1 MSVASIKLP
10 RNTWGDKARL
20 PARSLEARFAMDV
33 HVLLSHMPLSLVS
46 HCICWRYSPQ
56 CVAAVRLTQRI
67 IVRSSGLALHVRCAC
82 SAHLRVRFPI
92 PIHILSRI
100 CLFRPS
106 APRPLLHLSFDPLRL
121 CQKVTSQL
129 PSLPCCMHSRDARG
143 GGYLCHGPPVPIELL
158 QAAARDAFPLAAKRT
173 GPTPPPGRA
182 P

>member
-46 HCICWRYSPQ
+46 HCIFWRYSPQ
-56 CVAAVRLTQRI
+56 FVAAVRLTQRI
-67 IVRSSGLALHVRCAC
+67 IVRSSGVALHVRCAC

-106 APRPLLHLSFDPLRL
+106 APRPLLHLSLIR
-121 CQKVTSQL
+121 CVS
-129 PSLPCCMHSRDARG
+129 ARKSVAIINTKIR
-143 GGYLCHGPPVPIELL
+143 HVDDRH
-158 QAAARDAFPLAAKRT
+158 AAALAYS
-173 GPTPPPGRA
+173 
-182 P
+182 